1 MSPKL
6 LVSILI
12 NNYNYDRFLNAAID
26 SALNQTY
33 PHVEVIV
40 VDDGSTDNSAEII
53 RSYGDRIISILKANQ
68 GQASA
73 FNIGFEASKGEIIC
87 FLDADDIFLPEKVER
102 IVHVFENNPNTA
114 WCFHPLKLVNK
125 EGEEIAP
132 KTYPDKSGVY
142 DIRPYI
148 RRGKLDGTL
157 PFQGTAT
164 SGLCFKASLLK
175 QILPMPEEI
184 RITSDDYIK
193 YAALG
198 LSSGFVLLQDLALQR
213 IHGNNAYT
221 LKSDKRQLTSEI
233 FLLTAYWLKVNF
245 PYLVPF
251 TNKIFAYGL
260 GTHSRKPGS
269 HTRFQEVIHEYFS
282 SLTWSE
288 RLSVFCRSKLYSIR
302 P

>member
-1 MSPKL
+1 MMPKP

-12 NNYNYDRFLNAAID
+12 NNYNYGRFLKVAID
-26 SALNQTY
+26 SALDQTY

-40 VDDGSTDNSAEII
+40 VDDGSTDNSPEII
-53 RSYGDRIISILKANQ
+53 ESYGDKVVSILKANQ

-73 FNIGFEASKGEIIC
+73 FNTGFKASKGEIIC
-87 FLDADDIFLPEKVER
+87 FLDADDVFLAEKVEK
-102 IVHVFENNPNTA
+102 IVSIFENYPEA
-114 WCFHPLKLVNK
+114 EWCFHSLKFVNEK
-125 EGEEIAP
+125 FEEIDP

-142 DIRPYI
+142 DVRPYI
-148 RRGKLDGTL
+148 RRGKLNGTL

-164 SGLCFKASLLK
+164 SGLCFRAALLK

-198 LSSGFVLLQDLALQR
+198 LSPGFVLLQDIALQR
-213 IHGNNAYT
+213 IHSNNAYT
-221 LKSDKRQLTSEI
+221 AKPNKQQLTSDI

-260 GTHSRKPGS
+260 GIRSTKNSR
-269 HTRFQEVIHEYFS
+269 TRFQEIIHEYFS

-288 RLSVFCRSKLYSIR
+288 RLNVFCRSKLYSIR
-302 P
+302 H